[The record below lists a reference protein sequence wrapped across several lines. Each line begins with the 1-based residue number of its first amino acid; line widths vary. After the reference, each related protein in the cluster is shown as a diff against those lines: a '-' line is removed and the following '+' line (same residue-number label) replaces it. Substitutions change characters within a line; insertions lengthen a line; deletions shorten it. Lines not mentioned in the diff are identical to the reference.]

1 MKKVEKM
8 EALLSNYLDR
18 AVWLVKK
25 NGGYIVQDIA
35 TGNFEDKYFFKN
47 LAEVE
52 EFTQM
57 DKWTKINKVTLS
69 KSGKGNTTA
78 KISVPLQW
86 LQDLGVDENNKNIKL
101 TKKRGQIIIEK
112 E

>member
-8 EALLSNYLDR
+8 EALLSDYLNR

-25 NGGYIVQDIA
+25 NEGYIVQDIA
-35 TGNFEDKYFFKN
+35 TGNFEDRYFFKN

-52 EFTQM
+52 EFVQA

-78 KISVPLQW
+78 KISIPLQW

-112 E
+112 G